1 MRRRLQRSGL
11 GCAQARAGGRGGNSH
26 RGWLAPAALG
36 LNLQL
41 EESRRS
47 VPAAILTDNDDHAR
61 TMHRSR
67 PPVCGLV
74 LGPSSDHPLAAL
86 RRMAAAL
93 RPGGVVLAED
103 ADYVCPPMAAT
114 PTPCGSPTRV
124 IKCSP
129 QPRQARWCTSY
140 FGSTLPGLLTTV
152 GLKLEGGEVDS
163 TFARCGEPAYEL
175 ERLTAEAGAPGV
187 VAASLLAGEEYKAAH
202 AMRSS
207 PSAVMTTASVV
218 VRWARRIN

>member
-1 MRRRLQRSGL
+1 
-11 GCAQARAGGRGGNSH
+11 
-26 RGWLAPAALG
+26 
-36 LNLQL
+36 
-41 EESRRS
+41 
-47 VPAAILTDNDDHAR
+47 
-61 TMHRSR
+61 MHRSR